1 MRCIF
6 QGRSLNRDL
15 VRWHDQGCLIWAL
28 QNAGYDASILQNRRW
43 NLCVRHSGLAGLKI
57 DNASSDAEIQAW
69 LDRARAVEPNANIV
83 HWNGHTVPWL

>member
-6 QGRSLNRDL
+6 EGRSLERDL

-28 QNAGYDASILQNRRW
+28 QNAGYDSSLLQNRRW

-57 DNASSDAEIQAW
+57 DPNSDDAQIQAW
-69 LDRARAVEPNANIV
+69 LERARALEPEARIV